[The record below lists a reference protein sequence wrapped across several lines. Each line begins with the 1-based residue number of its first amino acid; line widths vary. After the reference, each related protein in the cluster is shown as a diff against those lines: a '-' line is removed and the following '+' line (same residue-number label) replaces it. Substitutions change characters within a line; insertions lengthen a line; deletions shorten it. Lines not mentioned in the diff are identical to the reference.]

1 MLTMLSYERF
11 KELTIEKMAA
21 MFKQEIPDIEVSEST
36 LPMENQV
43 RDILL
48 FLKKHDTMR
57 ISPKVYLSELY
68 GEYVMN
74 GDFDFT
80 IYQNFLRIRQALQN
94 TDEIERV
101 LDNRENLDQRIV
113 MELIHTEQN
122 KELLRDLVHR
132 EYQDLSIIYRCSFRT
147 ENMRGSGYVT
157 DVLAEKLGVTEDELY
172 KYGYENTKRLYKPII
187 RPLEDVCA
195 YMFLKPHDEVN
206 LEEIPERE
214 EPSFLSLYMMT
225 NSEMNKGAV
234 SFLYKEEL
242 QKLAEKLDADLYIM
256 PASVDSVIVTSA
268 RDNNPDKLAEIVCDV
283 NATQVPLED
292 RLSNQ
297 VYLYDRQTQ
306 DITLA
311 TDVEYTMLSV
321 NYESDLQEGAVEP
334 ECEEGGMSMGMGV

>member
-11 KELTIEKMAA
+11 KELAIEKMAA
-21 MFKQEIPDIEVSEST
+21 MFKQEIPDIEVSEGT
-36 LPMENQV
+36 LSMENQV

-57 ISPKVYLSELY
+57 ISPKIYLSDLY

-94 TDEIERV
+94 TDDIERA

-157 DVLAEKLGVTEDELY
+157 DVLAEKLGVTEEELY
-172 KYGYENTKRLYKPII
+172 AFAYENTKRVHKPIV
-187 RPLEDVCA
+187 RPLEDVML
-195 YMFLKPHDEVN
+195 YTMSKNHGEIN

-234 SFLYKEEL
+234 SFLYKDEL

-256 PASVDSVIVTSA
+256 PASVDSVILTSA
-268 RDNNPDKLAEIVCDV
+268 RDNNPEKLAEIVCDV
-283 NATQVPLED
+283 NATQVPLEE

-297 VYLYDRQTQ
+297 VYLYDRRTQ

-311 TDVEYTMLSV
+311 TNTEHTMLSV
-321 NYESDLQEGAVEP
+321 NYESDLQESDGEAEI
-334 ECEEGGMSMGMGV
+334 EEGGMSMGMGV